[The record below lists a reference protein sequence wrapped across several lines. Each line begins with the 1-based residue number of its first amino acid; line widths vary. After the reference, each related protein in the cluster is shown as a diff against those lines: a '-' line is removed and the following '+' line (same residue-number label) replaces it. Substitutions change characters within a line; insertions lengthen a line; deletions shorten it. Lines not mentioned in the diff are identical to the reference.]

1 MPNIIDIELGYHQYD
16 LITALEDCR
25 LSLPRNSLSAIIGP
39 NGAGKSTLLKIM
51 GGLIKPTS
59 GQVTYHHLSSS
70 QIAYLPQSSCIDR
83 TFPLRVEDVVAMGL
97 WSRAGGFKRI
107 LHQDHEKI
115 QDALKK
121 VGLEGFE
128 RRSLTALSG
137 GQLQR
142 LFFARAITQDAQLI
156 LLDEP
161 FSGID
166 QPTIQDLMSLVTDWI
181 SQGKTVVVVLHD
193 IPLVRQY
200 FPSTILIAR
209 KLIAYGLTIDVL
221 TPAHLTKAIFD
232 V

>member
-1 MPNIIDIELGYHQYD
+1 MANIVDIQLNYHRYD
-16 LITALEDCR
+16 LLTALEDCQ
-25 LSLPRNSLSAIIGP
+25 LSIPKNSLSAIVGP
-39 NGAGKSTLLKIM
+39 NGAGKSTLLKIIA
-51 GGLIKPTS
+51 GLIKPTS
-59 GQVTYHHLSSS
+59 GRVQYNGITPS
-70 QIAYLPQSSCIDR
+70 QIAYLGQSSCVDR

-97 WSRAGGFKRI
+97 WSKAGGYKRVVS
-107 LHQDHEKI
+107 QDREKI
-115 QDALKK
+115 KTALKS

-128 RRSLTALSG
+128 KRTLMALSG

-142 LFFARAITQDAQLI
+142 LFFARAITQDAQFI

-166 QPTIQDLMSLVTDWI
+166 QPTVQDLITIISTWI
-181 SQGKTVVVVLHD
+181 TQGKTVLVVLHD

-209 KLIAYGLTIDVL
+209 KLIAHGPTADVL

>member
-1 MPNIIDIELGYHQYD
+1 MPNIIDIELDYHRYD

-39 NGAGKSTLLKIM
+39 NGAGKSTLLKII
-51 GGLIKPTS
+51 GGLIKATS
-59 GQVTYHHLSSS
+59 GEVRYNDLSSS
-70 QIAYLPQSSCIDR
+70 QIAYLPQAACIDR

-209 KLIAYGLTIDVL
+209 KLIAYGPTADVL